1 MCLKGQKSTLGS
13 AIWKSRDIFWILRDR
28 GFKWVQEL
36 IEFTKKWL
44 RKSSLKL
51 LTPQKLW
58 NITTMPRVH
67 CQDFGTP
74 TQKSKVD
81 LWGLTFRPQR
91 PMPFKWQDLKTSL
104 FRQHWPIGR
113 AIFHT
118 KNKDMVA
125 WVNHSEHLTMRSL
138 EKRGNVRAAV
148 SRLQS
153 FVSILQKQLKFSKNE
168 TLGYLTL
175 KPQCIGI
182 CFLAA
187 KTALQILIF
196 FCVWST
202 WNSVNSKVVQGSSR
216 ACMHLHKLSC
226 T

>member
-1 MCLKGQKSTLGS
+1 MFYNSILKLFLLLFVVFLWLWVSRQERRKCYANRRAAAVAPKLASSAVGPHFSAPQTYVCLLN
-13 AIWKSRDIFWILRDR
+13 DN
-28 GFKWVQEL
+28 L
-36 IEFTKKWL
+36 IE
-44 RKSSLKL
+44 
-51 LTPQKLW
+51 
-58 NITTMPRVH
+58 
-67 CQDFGTP
+67 
-74 TQKSKVD
+74 
-81 LWGLTFRPQR
+81 
-91 PMPFKWQDLKTSL
+91 DLKTSL

>member
-1 MCLKGQKSTLGS
+1 MFYNSILKLFLLLFVVFLWVSRQERRKCYANRRAAAVAPKLASSAVGPHFSAPQTYVCLLN
-13 AIWKSRDIFWILRDR
+13 DN
-28 GFKWVQEL
+28 L
-36 IEFTKKWL
+36 IE
-44 RKSSLKL
+44 
-51 LTPQKLW
+51 
-58 NITTMPRVH
+58 
-67 CQDFGTP
+67 
-74 TQKSKVD
+74 
-81 LWGLTFRPQR
+81 
-91 PMPFKWQDLKTSL
+91 DLKTSL